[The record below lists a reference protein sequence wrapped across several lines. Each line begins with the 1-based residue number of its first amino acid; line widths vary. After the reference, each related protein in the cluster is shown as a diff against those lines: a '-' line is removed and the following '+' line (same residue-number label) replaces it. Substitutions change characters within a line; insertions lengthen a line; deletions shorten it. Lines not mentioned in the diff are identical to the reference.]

1 MKKFSSLMRSAFAKR
16 ALFALF
22 AVASVAQCFAAGNG
36 MAGINEA
43 TSMISSY
50 FDPGV

>member
-1 MKKFSSLMRSAFAKR
+1 MKKFTNILRSVFAKR
-16 ALFALF
+16 AIFALF
-22 AVASVAQCFAAGNG
+22 AFASVARCFAAGNG

>member
-1 MKKFSSLMRSAFAKR
+1 MKRLSKFIRSAFAKR
-16 ALFALF
+16 ATLALF
-22 AVASVAQCFAAGNG
+22 AIASVAQCFAAGNG